1 MECNGYWET
10 CKCEDCTLVEKL
22 YEDLYWYKQF
32 SEDFEEEIKEL
43 EERIINMGYC
53 TE

>member
-10 CKCEDCTLVEKL
+10 CKCEDCLLVAEL
-22 YEDLYWYKQF
+22 YDDLYWYKQLG
-32 SEDFEEEIKEL
+32 DFEEEIKEL
-43 EERIINMGYC
+43 EERILSMGYC